1 MLFSATEKTQK
12 PFLTHLIKSKLK
24 YDDDLGEYLKRTIKI
39 MFGTNPHKE
48 TVNLLKSLIPYF
60 EEGDQQK
67 IIDELSLFTWHSGQD
82 KYTHPD
88 SWLDNTTEVMQ
99 HTQATYNSNFNVTS
113 VFDEIAIRATL
124 QLINSVS
131 RNYVQYDH
139 IYPLINKIIAM
150 SSSLAKVI
158 EINDVQQNNKP
169 ISIISL
175 KECNQSIKK
184 PFQ

>member
-1 MLFSATEKTQK
+1 
-12 PFLTHLIKSKLK
+12 
-24 YDDDLGEYLKRTIKI
+24 
-39 MFGTNPHKE
+39 
-48 TVNLLKSLIPYF
+48 
-60 EEGDQQK
+60 
-67 IIDELSLFTWHSGQD
+67 
-82 KYTHPD
+82 
-88 SWLDNTTEVMQ
+88 MQ